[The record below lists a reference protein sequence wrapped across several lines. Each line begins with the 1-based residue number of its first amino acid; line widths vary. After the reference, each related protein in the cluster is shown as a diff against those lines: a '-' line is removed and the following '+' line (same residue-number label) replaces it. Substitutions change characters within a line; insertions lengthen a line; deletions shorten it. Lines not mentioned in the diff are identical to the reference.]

1 MIFKD
6 IKKINEK
13 VQKSLEEMGFVEAT
27 PIQNKTFESAFE
39 GKDIIGQ
46 AHTGTGKTGAFGIPI
61 VNMIDENS
69 LGIEHLI
76 IAPTREL
83 ASQIHKGI
91 KAMGKYSNVKVCL
104 ILGGSGYDK
113 QAREL
118 KEKPHVVVATPG
130 RINDLLNSR
139 KISLDN
145 IKTFS
150 LDEADE
156 LLNIGFQKDIENI
169 ISYLPKERQNFFF
182 TATFNKKTKDLA
194 SLMTTDPISINV
206 SEGLKS
212 AATIKQE
219 LVVVREGKKLSVLIK
234 FLELYKPKS
243 VVIFGRTKRR
253 VDELNEALNQAGYL
267 SAAIQ
272 GNMEQ
277 RERTFVME
285 KFRSHSKHILV
296 ATDVMARGIDVEH
309 IEWVVNFDLPQEIE
323 YYTHRIGRAG
333 RAGRQGYALSLVKPE
348 ELDHIKEICLK
359 TGSKIEEIPVPS
371 DLEIRDSWKIHLATT
386 LRTIVDDF
394 KEDDSE
400 YPTYLEK
407 ELLNDYTP
415 EELSIL
421 LAKHILDK
429 KTSSSKLSLTPEPA
443 VSSRGRGGRS
453 FGNRDRRGGSSYGGE
468 RRSYGGERR
477 SYGGDRGSSQGG
489 ERRSYGGDRGSSSQG
504 GERRSYGGDRG
515 SSQGGERR
523 SYGGDRGSSQ
533 GGERR
538 SYGGDRGSSQGG
550 ERRSYGGERRS
561 YGSDKG
567 SSSSYGGER
576 KERNQE

>member
-6 IKKINEK
+6 IKEINEN
-13 VQKSLEEMGFVEAT
+13 VIKSLEEMGFNEAT
-27 PIQNKTFESAFE
+27 PIQRETFKVAFA
-39 GKDIIGQ
+39 GRDVIGQ
-46 AHTGTGKTGAFGIPI
+46 AQTGTGKTGAFGIPI
-61 VNMIDENS
+61 VNMINDESSN
-69 LGIEHLI
+69 IEHLI

-91 KAMGKYSNVKVCL
+91 KSMGKYSNAKVCL

-113 QAREL
+113 QARDL
-118 KEKPHVVVATPG
+118 KDKPHIVVATPG
-130 RINDLLNSR
+130 RINDLLNSG
-139 KISLDN
+139 KISLNN
-145 IKTFS
+145 IKTFT

-169 ISYLPKERQNFFF
+169 ITYLPKVRQNFFF
-182 TATFNKKTKDLA
+182 TATFNKKTRDLA
-194 SLMTTDPISINV
+194 SLMTKDPININV

-212 AATIKQE
+212 AATITQE

-253 VDELNEALNQAGYL
+253 VDELNEALNQAGYS

-277 RERTFVME
+277 RERTFVMD
-285 KFRSHSKHILV
+285 KFRSHSKTILV

-309 IEWVVNFDLPQEIE
+309 VEWVVNFDLPQEIE

-333 RAGRQGYALSLVKPE
+333 RAGRKGYALSLVKPE
-348 ELDHIKEICLK
+348 ELEHIKEICSR
-359 TGSKIEEIPVPS
+359 TGSVIEEVQIPTDMEV
-371 DLEIRDSWKIHLATT
+371 RDAWKAHLGET

-407 ELLNDYTP
+407 ELLKDYTA
-415 EELSIL
+415 EELSII
-421 LAKHILDK
+421 LAKYILDK
-429 KTSSSKLSLTPEPA
+429 KTSSSKLTLTPEPA
-443 VSSRGRGGRS
+443 VASKGTRGRSRS
-453 FGNRDRRGGSSYGGE
+453 FGNRDRRGGGSRGNFSTGGNF
-468 RRSYGGERR
+468 GGERR
-477 SYGGDRGSSQGG
+477 SYGGDRSNSSQSGERKSYGGDRSNSPQSG
-489 ERRSYGGDRGSSSQG
+489 ERRSYGGDRDGYQG
-504 GERRSYGGDRG
+504 AKRKSYGGDRN
-515 SSQGGERR
+515 SSQSGERR
-523 SYGGDRGSSQ
+523 NFRSNDR
-533 GGERR
+533 
-538 SYGGDRGSSQGG
+538 
-550 ERRSYGGERRS
+550 
-561 YGSDKG
+561 G

-576 KERNQE
+576 KSRTQE